1 MQNKIILLVE
11 DNRDDEELTLRAL
24 RKNHISND
32 IMVARNGVEAL
43 DYLFR
48 GQATRLEETAR
59 RPVGDQKR
67 NTAGFRGLLPRP
79 FEIFPLDNNCYNDY
93 RRLVSS
99 RPRSTRPAVLLEA
112 HVFIALQKIAD
123 ALAQEVEQ
131 LLKTHG
137 LTAAQYNVL
146 RILRG
151 AEPEGL
157 ACSNISER
165 MISHD
170 PDMTRLLD
178 RMEKRALITRQRQKD
193 DRRVVKTRITPVG
206 LDLLTGLDEPIR
218 EVHKRQFQH
227 IPAARLKTL
236 AELLDQVLR
245 READ

>member
-1 MQNKIILLVE
+1 M
-11 DNRDDEELTLRAL
+11 R
-24 RKNHISND
+24 
-32 IMVARNGVEAL
+32 M
-43 DYLFR
+43 
-48 GQATRLEETAR
+48 
-59 RPVGDQKR
+59 
-67 NTAGFRGLLPRP
+67 
-79 FEIFPLDNNCYNDY
+79 
-93 RRLVSS
+93 SS
-99 RPRSTRPAVLLEA
+99 RPRSTRAPVLLEA

-178 RMEKRALITRQRQKD
+178 RMEKRALITRRRQKD

-206 LDLLTGLDEPIR
+206 LDLLRGLDQPIR

-236 AELLDQVLR
+236 AELVDQVLR

>member
-1 MQNKIILLVE
+1 M
-11 DNRDDEELTLRAL
+11 
-24 RKNHISND
+24 
-32 IMVARNGVEAL
+32 
-43 DYLFR
+43 
-48 GQATRLEETAR
+48 
-59 RPVGDQKR
+59 
-67 NTAGFRGLLPRP
+67 
-79 FEIFPLDNNCYNDY
+79 
-93 RRLVSS
+93 SS
-99 RPRSTRPAVLLEA
+99 RPRSTRSPVLLEA
-112 HVFIALQKIAD
+112 RVFIALQKIAD

-157 ACSNISER
+157 ACNNISER

-206 LDLLTGLDEPIR
+206 LDLLTGLDQPIR

>member
-1 MQNKIILLVE
+1 M
-11 DNRDDEELTLRAL
+11 
-24 RKNHISND
+24 
-32 IMVARNGVEAL
+32 
-43 DYLFR
+43 
-48 GQATRLEETAR
+48 
-59 RPVGDQKR
+59 
-67 NTAGFRGLLPRP
+67 
-79 FEIFPLDNNCYNDY
+79 
-93 RRLVSS
+93 SS
-99 RPRSTRPAVLLEA
+99 RPRSTRSPVLLEA
-112 HVFIALQKIAD
+112 RVFIALQKIAD

-157 ACSNISER
+157 ACNNISER

-206 LDLLTGLDEPIR
+206 LDVLKGLDEPIR

-227 IPAARLKTL
+227 ISAARLKTL

-245 READ
+245 REPG

>member
-1 MQNKIILLVE
+1 M
-11 DNRDDEELTLRAL
+11 
-24 RKNHISND
+24 
-32 IMVARNGVEAL
+32 
-43 DYLFR
+43 
-48 GQATRLEETAR
+48 
-59 RPVGDQKR
+59 
-67 NTAGFRGLLPRP
+67 
-79 FEIFPLDNNCYNDY
+79 
-93 RRLVSS
+93 SS
-99 RPRSTRPAVLLEA
+99 RPRSTRSPVLLEA
-112 HVFIALQKIAD
+112 RVFIALQKIAD

-131 LLKTHG
+131 LLRTHG

-157 ACSNISER
+157 ACNNISER

-206 LDLLTGLDEPIR
+206 LDLLTGLDQPIR